1 MAQCKAHS
9 SRSGKRCKKQAIAGA
24 TVCATHGGGA
34 PQVRKAA
41 ALRVIAL
48 VDPALANL
56 ASDLKS
62 KNPTIRQRATFD
74 VLDRAGLK
82 AVDKLQ
88 LFGAEDSP
96 ADVDLS
102 ELSDEQLATL
112 KSVSDTLS
120 RQSAGSSED

>member
-1 MAQCKAHS
+1 VAQCKAHS
-9 SRSGKRCKKQAIAGA
+9 SQSGKRCKRAAIAGA
-24 TVCATHGGGA
+24 TVCATHGGSA

-62 KNPTIRQRATFD
+62 KNPTFD

-88 LFGAEDSP
+88 LFGADETDF
-96 ADVDLS
+96 DLT
-102 ELSDEQLATL
+102 ELSDEQIATL

-120 RQSAGSSED
+120 RQSASSSED

>member
-1 MAQCKAHS
+1 VAQCKAHS
-9 SRSGKRCKKQAIAGA
+9 SQSGKRCKRAAIAGA
-24 TVCATHGGGA
+24 TVCATHGGSA

-62 KNPTIRQRATFD
+62 KNPTIRQKATFD

-88 LFGAEDSP
+88 LFGADETDF
-96 ADVDLS
+96 DLT
-102 ELSDEQLATL
+102 ELSDEQIATL

-120 RQSAGSSED
+120 RQSASSSED

>member
-1 MAQCKAHS
+1 LAQCKAHS
-9 SRSGKRCKKQAIAGA
+9 SRSGKRCNRSAIAGA
-24 TVCATHGGGA
+24 TVCATHGGSA

-48 VDPALANL
+48 IDPALANL

-62 KNPTIRQRATFD
+62 KNPTIRQKATFD

-88 LFGAEDSP
+88 LFSAEDSP
-96 ADVDLS
+96 ADLDLN
-102 ELSDEQLATL
+102 ELSDEQLTNL
-112 KSVSDTLS
+112 KSICDAVS
-120 RQSAGSSED
+120 RQPAGDQQD